1 MKKMKTMR
9 NLLICLAY
17 CLCCGLL
24 FAQTAAPAAQLVAST
39 DAAAI
44 STEATGVAALNDF
57 KSSPEVEG
65 ATQSRSWTWHVQST
79 AIEQMN
85 APFSAK
91 YSGPNSLPTSVE
103 GRETLS
109 LDIYTGV
116 RLWRGAELR
125 VDMMTW
131 QGFGLDTTLGIDD
144 FPNGEAYK
152 AGTRPPHEN
161 IARFFIRQTIGLGG
175 ERENI
180 ADDQLDLPGSQNVS
194 RLTFTLGRF
203 SCKDIFDTNSYA
215 NDPRTQFMN
224 WALVANVGWDYP
236 ADSLGYTTG
245 MAVEL
250 NHPKWALRYGFFQL
264 PNQRNGFT
272 ADGQFLMWPGDSS
285 AGDVRFFHD
294 WGMVVEHERR
304 YSTHAHPGAVR
315 LLGYVNQANMGSYQA
330 ALSAPGTNI
339 DLTHA
344 TRHTSGVGLNIEQ
357 EITKNIGVFSRLGWN
372 DGHNEAW
379 MFTDVNHT
387 GSMGVSI
394 KGGSWHRPDDTI
406 GVAGVV
412 SGISKINQEFLAA
425 GGTGILDGD
434 GRLQYAKEK
443 VLETYYDCKLTKH
456 LRGALDY
463 QFVADPAF
471 NSNRGP
477 VSVFATRLH
486 FEY

>member
-1 MKKMKTMR
+1 
-9 NLLICLAY
+9 
-17 CLCCGLL
+17 
-24 FAQTAAPAAQLVAST
+24 
-39 DAAAI
+39 
-44 STEATGVAALNDF
+44 
-57 KSSPEVEG
+57 
-65 ATQSRSWTWHVQST
+65 
-79 AIEQMN
+79 
-85 APFSAK
+85 
-91 YSGPNSLPTSVE
+91 
-103 GRETLS
+103 
-109 LDIYTGV
+109 
-116 RLWRGAELR
+116 
-125 VDMMTW
+125 
-131 QGFGLDTTLGIDD
+131 LG
-144 FPNGEAYK
+144 
-152 AGTRPPHEN
+152 
-161 IARFFIRQTIGLGG
+161 
-175 ERENI
+175 
-180 ADDQLDLPGSQNVS
+180 S
-194 RLTFTLGRF
+194 
-203 SCKDIFDTNSYA
+203 
-215 NDPRTQFMN
+215 
-224 WALVANVGWDYP
+224 
-236 ADSLGYTTG
+236 
-245 MAVEL
+245 
-250 NHPKWALRYGFFQL
+250 LRYGFFQL

-304 YSTHAHPGAVR
+304 YSIHAHTGAVR

-387 GSMGVSI
+387 GSVGVSI
-394 KGGSWHRPDDTI
+394 KGESWHRPGDTI
-406 GVAGVV
+406 GVAGLA
-412 SGISKINQEFLAA
+412 SGISKINQKFLAA

-434 GRLQYAKEK
+434 GGLQYAKEK

-471 NSNRGP
+471 NRNRGP